1 MNTIYSYKFSQHRN
15 LEASEYK
22 FIVYHA
28 QCAQI
33 YDEIQ
38 EYEGLEALK
47 HYQKVQKATVQQVQE
62 YLKMLSG
69 QEDNKKSAQG
79 ARKSTQTRVFETRA
93 KAV

>member
-1 MNTIYSYKFSQHRN
+1 MNTIYSYKFSHHRN

-22 FIVYHA
+22 FIVYQA
-28 QCAQI
+28 QCEQI

-47 HYQKVQKATVQQVQE
+47 HYQKVQKATAKQVQE
-62 YLKMLSG
+62 YLKMVSG
-69 QEDNKKSAQG
+69 QEDNKNSTQG
-79 ARKSTQTRVFETRA
+79 ASKSTQTRVFDTRA